1 MRRMVV
7 LVVAAAMLLAVPGT
21 AIAQEVPLVDVFGNP
36 ILADDSGN
44 PVTLSPDD
52 SGNPVLLD
60 ESGNPVFLSTDE
72 SGNPILVD
80 ENGDPVSVDESGD
93 PTVEESLADALCG
106 PLNPNE
112 VNALVPGCIFFH
124 DESAD
129 TNL

>member
-1 MRRMVV
+1 LRRIVL
-7 LVVAAAMLLAVPGT
+7 LVVAAVMLLAVPGT
-21 AIAQEVPLVDVFGNP
+21 AIAQDVPLVDAFGNP
-36 ILADDSGN
+36 IL
-44 PVTLSPDD
+44 TDD

-80 ENGDPVSVDESGD
+80 ENGDPILIDESGN
-93 PTVEESLADALCG
+93 PIVEQGLANALCS

-124 DESAD
+124 DESAN
-129 TNL
+129 TTP

>member
-1 MRRMVV
+1 MRRIVL
-7 LVVAAAMLLAVPGT
+7 LVVAAAMLLVVPGT
-21 AIAQEVPLVDVFGNP
+21 AIAQDVPLVDAFGNP
-36 ILADDSGN
+36 ILTDDSGN
-44 PVTLSPDD
+44 PVTLSTDD

-80 ENGDPVSVDESGD
+80 ENGDPILVDESGD
-93 PTVEESLADALCG
+93 PILEQGLANALCS

-124 DESAD
+124 GESTDAN
-129 TNL
+129 T